1 MELRSRRWRHEQGP
15 GGPGVDRPLARGPE
29 CGRSAGLHHVSCF
42 LPAAASDVTLRL
54 AHSLTPRPFRPPTA
68 PVGQRVGRTEPGR
81 CGWAS
86 VNRPQV
92 RCRLGRR
99 DGPGRGRPPSKG
111 PGPLASGAGAGS
123 SPRRRLPRAAWVSSP
138 LGGQLSP
145 APLCRQRARP
155 SARSRQPHAP
165 VSTMSCWL
173 CGRRHSTRMGP
184 HRARTRSPW
193 GHLGG
198 CRSQAHTHKACT
210 EIGVFLE
217 AARAAPPA
225 PRFCCLWSCRRNG
238 REVDASRPRSLPPAG
253 PGARL
258 RRQRWFES
266 RLTLSLQQGAR
277 PAPLSS
283 GGKGVAARGTSRVP
297 ALRLVLGAA
306 GTKSVPKSM
315 RNTGQ
320 AAALRLPL
328 RTLAPPPRGLC
339 VLGC

>member
-15 GGPGVDRPLARGPE
+15 GGPGVDRPLARRPE

-54 AHSLTPRPFRPPTA
+54 ADSLTPRPFRPPTA

-123 SPRRRLPRAAWVSSP
+123 SPRRRLRRAAWVTSP

-173 CGRRHSTRMGP
+173 CGRPHSTGWD
-184 HRARTRSPW
+184 RT
-193 GHLGG
+193 GHGRGRLGAT
-198 CRSQAHTHKACT
+198 S
-210 EIGVFLE
+210 E
-217 AARAAPPA
+217 AARHRRTLTTLALKSASFWRRRVRPLPPLASAASGPA
-225 PRFCCLWSCRRNG
+225 AETDAKWTRVARG
-238 REVDASRPRSLPPAG
+238 RSRPPRREHVSAG
-253 PGARL
+253 SDGL
-258 RRQRWFES
+258 
-266 RLTLSLQQGAR
+266 
-277 PAPLSS
+277 
-283 GGKGVAARGTSRVP
+283 KAA
-297 ALRLVLGAA
+297 
-306 GTKSVPKSM
+306 
-315 RNTGQ
+315 
-320 AAALRLPL
+320 
-328 RTLAPPPRGLC
+328 
-339 VLGC
+339 